1 MTPQEAVIRLRE
13 WYQAFKNFGKGDEP
27 TVQEFLEAADLIE
40 SLTAELEEAKLTHRT
55 EKCEAADYDCVELGR
70 LRKELA
76 QVKRERDD
84 VARWEDDCPHC
95 QHRDDAPVDCD
106 LECLRCE
113 NPCICHKCRDGD
125 KFEWRG
131 VQKEDGNA

>member
-27 TVQEFLEAADLIE
+27 TVQELLEAADLIE

-55 EKCEAADYDCVELGR
+55 EHCDAADYDCVELGR
-70 LRKELA
+70 LRKELE
-76 QVKRERDD
+76 QVKKERDN
-84 VARWEDDCPHC
+84 VARREDDCPHC
-95 QHRDDAPVDCD
+95 AHRDEAPTDCD
-106 LECLRCE
+106 LKCLRCE
-113 NPCICHKCRDGD
+113 NPCICYKCRDGD

-131 VQKEDGNA
+131 VQKD